1 MNISKDGKTLYFSD
15 EEIDSETNGEKKVF
29 VTKRIN
35 GQESHVKAEKRKNI
49 GKHLEDSTK
58 QQDFEIDD
66 DEIFSFNSEMVL
78 GVNSSDEKEE
88 KTKAR
93 RKKSKVK
100 KEKTKKNPKT
110 KERTKENKKNT
121 VNQTKKAKAPKKKK
135 SKKKKKINKKV
146 IGFFSI
152 LIIIGII
159 IALALTA
166 PIFNITDI
174 EVEGNNK
181 ITSNTIISLSG
192 LKKGENIFKFNNLVQ
207 EKIKENAYIDSVR
220 ISRKLPGKVVI
231 TVEERKIKYQTNLIN
246 SYVYIDKNGYILENS
261 SEKKDVPV
269 IVGLSIKEDEML
281 NEKRLK
287 TEDLEKLNDI
297 IKIIDSAKTI
307 NVDNLITEINTENKE
322 NYVLY
327 LESKG
332 KKINIGDTS
341 NLTNKMLY
349 VKKILEKEEGKTGSA
364 FVNGDLSAGF
374 KPYFREE

>member
-1 MNISKDGKTLYFSD
+1 MNISKDGRTLYFSD
-15 EEIDSETNGEKKVF
+15 EEIDNETNGEKKVF

-35 GQESHVKAEKRKNI
+35 GKESHVKAEKRKNI
-49 GKHLEDSTK
+49 GKHLESEK
-58 QQDFEIDD
+58 KIQENEIDD

-78 GVNSSDEKEE
+78 GVNSLENEEE
-88 KTKAR
+88 KPKAR
-93 RKKSKVK
+93 RKKSKIK
-100 KEKTKKNPKT
+100 KEKAKKKPKIKEETKDWFAEQSEQPTKPKT
-110 KERTKENKKNT
+110 
-121 VNQTKKAKAPKKKK
+121 PKKRKK
-135 SKKKKKINKKV
+135 SKKKKINKKL
-146 IGFFSI
+146 IGLFSI
-152 LIIIGII
+152 IILIAIIVI
-159 IALALTA
+159 LALTA

-174 EVEGNNK
+174 TVNGNSQVSTNM
-181 ITSNTIISLSG
+181 IINLSG
-192 LKKGENIFKFNNLVQ
+192 LKKGENIFKFNNTVE
-207 EKIKENAYIDSVR
+207 EKIKENTYIESVQVK
-220 ISRKLPGKVVI
+220 RKLPGTI
-231 TVEERKIKYQTNLIN
+231 LISVEERTVKYQINLIN

-269 IVGLSIKEDEML
+269 IVGLSIKEDEMM

-287 TEDLEKLNDI
+287 TADLEKLNDI
-297 IKIIDSAKTI
+297 IKIIDSAKSI
-307 NVDNLITEINTENKE
+307 NIDNLITEINTENKD

-349 VKKILEKEEGKTGSA
+349 VQKILEKEEGKTGSA

>member
-35 GQESHVKAEKRKNI
+35 GKESHVKAEKRKNI

-93 RKKSKVK
+93 RRKSKVK
-100 KEKTKKNPKT
+100 KEKTKKKPKT
-110 KERTKENKKNT
+110 KEKLEEQSEQPTKQRTSKKR
-121 VNQTKKAKAPKKKK
+121 KK
-135 SKKKKKINKKV
+135 SKKKKINKKV

-152 LIIIGII
+152 IILIAIIVV
-159 IALALTA
+159 LALTA

-174 EVEGNNK
+174 TVNGNNQVS
-181 ITSNTIISLSG
+181 TNMIINLSG
-192 LKKGENIFKFNNLVQ
+192 LRKGENIFKFNSAVEQ
-207 EKIKENAYIDSVR
+207 KIKENTYIESVN
-220 ISRKLPGKVVI
+220 IKRKLPGTVI
-231 TVEERKIKYQTNLIN
+231 ISVEERTVKYQINLIN

-307 NVDNLITEINTENKE
+307 NIDNLITEINTENKD
-322 NYVLY
+322 NYV
-327 LESKG
+327 
-332 KKINIGDTS
+332 
-341 NLTNKMLY
+341 
-349 VKKILEKEEGKTGSA
+349 
-364 FVNGDLSAGF
+364 
-374 KPYFREE
+374 